1 MALFLVVVVAL
12 FLVVVV
18 ALFLVVVVAFLVV
31 VHMDFAFHSQR
42 RVGRFHDNRRDVVL
56 DGVYRPFNPRLETD
70 PIHHDH
76 VGVAERPQFGR
87 RDFVAVRLDA
97 GADEHVDLGPI
108 TANTLG
114 EVPQR
119 VDRGDDRE
127 ARRTRVAGLCRF
139 GGGGRWGRNGRG
151 ALRTRV
157 AIPAGRSQD
166 QHAEERGERDAEPH
180 GPTSDGDFLI
190 ETQSQYTLVR
200 LSRNR

>member
-1 MALFLVVVVAL
+1 MAFFVVVVALFVVVMTFLVVVVAL
-12 FLVVVV
+12 FLIVVV
-18 ALFLVVVVAFLVV
+18 ALFLIVVVALFLIVVMAFLVV

-42 RVGRFHDNRRDVVL
+42 RVSRFHDNRRNLVF
-56 DGVYRPFNPRLETD
+56 DGVNRPFHPGLETD

-76 VGVAERPQFGR
+76 VGVAERPQFGG

-97 GADEHVDLGPI
+97 GANEHVDLGPVS
-108 TANTLG
+108 ADTLG

-127 ARRTRVAGLCRF
+127 ALRTPVAGLCRL
-139 GGGGRWGRNGRG
+139 GGGGRWGRNGRDW
-151 ALRTRV
+151 LRTRV

-180 GPTSDGDFLI
+180 
-190 ETQSQYTLVR
+190 
-200 LSRNR
+200 